1 MIFDASSLLMALLSE
16 QTMELLDEQ
25 GRPLGE
31 RAIWAA
37 YQSAEV
43 DERPCPFHD
52 SRQEAGLPINAA
64 ALRQVVQCWPQL
76 LSMLNALTGAWPTSS
91 SRLNGFEA
99 WRVNVA
105 AQCWPLWERIH
116 AKEAEPAPVALPLSA
131 LFKVTLGFSSFLPMA
146 MLSHEG
152 LADAPMLDALSG
164 QDCYTL
170 LDREEWLWGVH
181 QVCAGPP
188 RHIIA
193 FYEQL
198 CSHDADASPSSPPAL
213 SPPQSLLTMT
223 ELAQELQV
231 ALLATGLGAQSFI
244 RRNQLQEC
252 PGFGSPITSELMSS
266 WPYCMR
272 ILELCPSRTLRVV
285 GAMPELRVRLTR
297 RLYPGDAP
305 PPLLLERLEQIKRA
319 DTLADVDAIFL
330 SWLEQLAAQATSRLD
345 LPPSTRPL
353 KDALED
359 CLHALALELDA
370 T

>member
-1 MIFDASSLLMALLSE
+1 MILDAPSLFMALLSE
-16 QTMELLDEQ
+16 QGMELIDEQ

-52 SRQEAGLPINAA
+52 SRQEADLPINAA
-64 ALRQVVQCWPQL
+64 ALRQVIQCWPEL
-76 LSMLNALTGAWPTSS
+76 LLMLNALTGAWPTASAHLS
-91 SRLNGFEA
+91 GFEA

-105 AQCWPLWERIH
+105 AQCWPLWARFS
-116 AKEAEPAPVALPLSA
+116 APDADAQDVRVALPMSA

-152 LADAPMLDALSG
+152 LADAPMLEALSG

-198 CSHDADASPSSPPAL
+198 CSHDAAAQAPEHTPP
-213 SPPQSLLTMT
+213 PSLLAMT
-223 ELAQELQV
+223 EIAQELQV
-231 ALLATGLGAQSFI
+231 ALLAAGLGAQSFI
-244 RRNQLQEC
+244 RRNQLTEC
-252 PGFGSPITSELMSS
+252 PGFGSPISPALIAS

-285 GAMPELRVRLTR
+285 SAMPELRVRLTR
-297 RLYPGDAP
+297 RLYPGDHP
-305 PPLLLERLEQIKRA
+305 PAGLLERLEQIKHA
-319 DTLADVDAIFL
+319 GSLAAVDELLL
-330 SWLEQLAAQATSRLD
+330 SWLDQLAATATERLA
-345 LPPSTRPL
+345 LPPAERQLSA
-353 KDALED
+353 ALDD
-359 CLHALALELDA
+359 CLHALAQELEA
-370 T
+370 I

>member
-1 MIFDASSLLMALLSE
+1 MILDAPSLFMALLSE
-16 QTMELLDEQ
+16 QGMELIDEQ

-52 SRQEAGLPINAA
+52 RRQEADLPINAA
-64 ALRQVVQCWPQL
+64 ALRQVIQCWPEL
-76 LSMLNALTGAWPTSS
+76 LLMLNALTGAWPTSS
-91 SRLNGFEA
+91 SHLSGFEV

-105 AQCWPLWERIH
+105 AQCWPLWERFF
-116 AKEAEPAPVALPLSA
+116 APGADARVALPLSA

-152 LADAPMLDALSG
+152 LADAPMLEALDG
-164 QDCYTL
+164 EACYAL

-198 CSHDADASPSSPPAL
+198 CSHDAAAALPARTPP
-213 SPPQSLLTMT
+213 PSLLAMT
-223 ELAQELQV
+223 EIAQELQV
-231 ALLATGLGAQSFI
+231 ALLAAGLGAQSFI
-244 RRNQLQEC
+244 RRNLLAEC
-252 PGFGSPITSELMSS
+252 PGFGAPTTPELIAS

-297 RLYPGDAP
+297 RLYPGEHP
-305 PPLLLERLEQIKRA
+305 PEGLLERLEQLKHA
-319 DTLADVDAIFL
+319 ESLAAVDELLL
-330 SWLEQLAAQATSRLD
+330 SWLDQLATTATRRLA
-345 LPPSTRPL
+345 LPPAARQLTA
-353 KDALED
+353 ALDD
-359 CLHALALELDA
+359 CLRALAQELGSV
-370 T
+370 